1 MSFQFHKIRRLPPY
15 LFAEVNAMKAAA
27 RAEGRDII
35 DFGMGNPDSA
45 TPKHIVDKLT
55 EAVADPRTHRYST
68 SKGIPGLRRAIA
80 GYYDRRFDVQ
90 LNADSEVVVTL
101 GSKEGLANLAQAIT
115 SPGDIVLAL
124 SLIHI

>member
-27 RAEGRDII
+27 RKSGRDII

-45 TPKHIVDKLT
+45 TPQHIVDKLT
-55 EAVADPRTHRYST
+55 ETVRDGRTHRYSS

-80 GYYDRRFDVQ
+80 GYYDRRFDVT
-90 LNADSEVVVTL
+90 LDPESEVVVTL
-101 GSKEGLANLAQAIT
+101 GSKEGLAN
-115 SPGDIVLAL
+115 
-124 SLIHI
+124 

>member
-68 SKGIPGLRRAIA
+68 SKGPKAFQACVALLPGIMT
-80 GYYDRRFDVQ
+80 V
-90 LNADSEVVVTL
+90 
-101 GSKEGLANLAQAIT
+101 
-115 SPGDIVLAL
+115 AL
-124 SLIHI
+124 MCN